1 MSEYLAPQEL
11 HTLTGYARP
20 TSQAV
25 WLTQKGVPHRLDG
38 RRIIVSRVHIQR
50 WLEGKPLAS
59 FGGIN
64 MEAVR

>member
-38 RRIIVSRVHIQR
+38 RRIIVSRVQVQ
-50 WLEGKPLAS
+50 AF
-59 FGGIN
+59 FGIRGI
-64 MEAVR
+64 